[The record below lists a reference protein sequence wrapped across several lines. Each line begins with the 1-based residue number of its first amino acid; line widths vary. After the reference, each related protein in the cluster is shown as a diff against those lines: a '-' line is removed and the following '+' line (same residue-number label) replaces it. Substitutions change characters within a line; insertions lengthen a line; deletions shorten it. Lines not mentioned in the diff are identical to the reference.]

1 MCIVSCISYR
11 STTLA
16 VDTNARL
23 MIGTAG
29 SFKTC
34 HSAMVSV
41 LGASSS
47 SPLSIL
53 SATQLIA
60 KRVFFQDNQVKGHRR
75 FGREDELSKML
86 DEVNCLYWGESLVGM
101 AYTFVD
107 EMLKTGKVSQDVV
120 DLIPRLR
127 VVRAV
132 LAIPDGLDGSL
143 DAIYLV
149 EEKIHGRFIKYI
161 NNNSTVA
168 ADSLHGREVVI
179 GLFLCFVQHVQYQLT
194 NSMVVPSR

>member
-1 MCIVSCISYR
+1 MPWSLTAHAAACGFSSDHEAELLHDPGRGPSRSSNGIQAVSKCLYE
-11 STTLA
+11 
-16 VDTNARL
+16 
-23 MIGTAG
+23 
-29 SFKTC
+29 
-34 HSAMVSV
+34 
-41 LGASSS
+41 
-47 SPLSIL
+47 SPLS
-53 SATQLIA
+53 
-60 KRVFFQDNQVKGHRR
+60 
-75 FGREDELSKML
+75 REDELSKTL
-86 DEVNCLYWGESLVGM
+86 DEVNCLYWGGSLVGM

-143 DAIYLV
+143 NAIYLV